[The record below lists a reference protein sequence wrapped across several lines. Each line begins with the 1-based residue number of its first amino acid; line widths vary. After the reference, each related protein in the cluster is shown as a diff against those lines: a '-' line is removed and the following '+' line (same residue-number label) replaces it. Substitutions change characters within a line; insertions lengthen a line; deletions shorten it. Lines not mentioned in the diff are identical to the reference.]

1 MSRAAAWGLL
11 LLLNFAAGVAV
22 VYAKHSS
29 LALFRDLQRE
39 RQAYHR
45 LQTDWSRLLLERG
58 ALAAYPRVERLAA
71 ARLGMRRPELS
82 AIELLRP

>member
-1 MSRAAAWGLL
+1 MSRATAWGLL

-29 LALFRDLQRE
+29 LTLFRELQRE

-58 ALAAYPRVERLAA
+58 ALAAYPRVEELAA
-71 ARLGMRRPELS
+71 ARLGMRRPDL
-82 AIELLRP
+82 AAVELLRP

>member
-1 MSRAAAWGLL
+1 MSRAAVWVSL
-11 LLLNFAAGVAV
+11 LLLNFAAAVAV

-29 LALFRDLQRE
+29 LVLFKDLQRE

>member
-1 MSRAAAWGLL
+1 MSRATAWGLL

-29 LALFRDLQRE
+29 LALFRELQRE

-58 ALAAYPRVERLAA
+58 ALAAYPRVEELAA
-71 ARLGMRRPELS
+71 ARLGMRRPDLT
-82 AIELLRP
+82 AVELLRP